1 MNFIEKG
8 DQMIR
13 IRIHIDDLLQIF
25 SGNELTDSAAIST
38 GQKSR
43 RFARTSVAKCQDDIV
58 KIIITIV
65 NMIIIFMII
74 GHIKRN
80 EVT

>member
-1 MNFIEKG
+1 
-8 DQMIR
+8 MIR
-13 IRIHIDDLLQIF
+13 IRIHIDLLQIF

-58 KIIITIV
+58 MILITIV
-65 NMIIIFMII
+65 NMIIIIVII
-74 GHIKRN
+74 DILK
-80 EVT
+80 EVTWLQCM

>member
-1 MNFIEKG
+1 MNFIVKG

-13 IRIHIDDLLQIF
+13 IRIHIDLLQIF

-58 KIIITIV
+58 MI
-65 NMIIIFMII
+65 MIIILNMIMII
-74 GHIKRN
+74 VRHDICH
-80 EVT
+80 